1 MSTSARPAA
10 AATLPVSAALL
21 AVMMVA
27 VLGYQVLGLAPAGLI
42 ARLCILAY
50 IVLEARRLPREG
62 YIMAA
67 GFATIGAIALP
78 FASDWSAAV
87 RAGLDKA
94 ALYAGF
100 TAAVGFLRGAA
111 QTSPLVARCGAHLLA
126 QPPGRRYGALA
137 FGAHLY
143 GVILT
148 FGAVELLGAMVKR
161 ANTLAAA
168 GGDPA
173 VQRLRER
180 RMLNAVYRGFVTT
193 THWSPLT
200 VMLAVV
206 LSQLPMLSWREVVPQ
221 GFASAMALTLLGW
234 AIDRASAAR
243 RATRAGPRPESPDRW
258 TVHIPVFFLVL
269 AVFALGAAIEQVLR
283 VSMVVG
289 VMIAVPSVTAAWLL
303 QQARGQGGGASTASG
318 AALGA
323 AGRRLVRHA
332 VAIFPAQRMEIL
344 VLGGAGFVG
353 ALVGAAISAGAAANL
368 AGSLAA
374 APLGVAL
381 AIPFLV
387 AALGQVAVN
396 PILSVTM
403 LGAVLGDPRA
413 WGLDPRQLA
422 YAYTAGWCMATSSSP
437 YVAVAVIMGR
447 LTGTSAFRA
456 ASIGNA
462 GYTLASLGLVSGLAL
477 LLNLVLR

>member
-206 LSQLPMLSWREVVPQ
+206 LGQLPMLSWREVVPQ

-269 AVFALGAAIEQVLR
+269 AVFALGAAIEQALR

-303 QQARGQGGGASTASG
+303 QQARAEGGGPA
-318 AALGA
+318 AALA
-323 AGRRLVRHA
+323 ATGRRLVRHA

-353 ALVGAAISAGAAANL
+353 ALVGAAVSAGAAARL

-462 GYTLASLGLVSGLAL
+462 GYTLAGLGLVSVLAL
-477 LLNLVLR
+477 LLSLLIR